1 MNKKRNREI
10 LKKKEAQM
18 QPVEKR
24 ARVGPFTADEA
35 LQALWHG
42 SYEYSNRSINL
53 RQKFTMAQDSET

>member
-1 MNKKRNREI
+1 
-10 LKKKEAQM
+10 M

-53 RQKFTMAQDSET
+53 RQKFTIAQDRETELK